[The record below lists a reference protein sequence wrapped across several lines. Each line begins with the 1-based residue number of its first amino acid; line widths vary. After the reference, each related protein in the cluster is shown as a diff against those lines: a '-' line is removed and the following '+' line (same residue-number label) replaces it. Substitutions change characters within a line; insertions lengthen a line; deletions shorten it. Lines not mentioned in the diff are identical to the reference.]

1 MALSNEESEQRR
13 GIAASLPYTGLSL
26 DEVWLKY
33 FTLGGQA
40 GEFELQRDILAHAVN
55 ERLDALNSPASRAPC
70 SRLATGTADEG
81 AERTSARDIVA
92 PRGPASLRRR
102 PLAV

>member
-26 DEVWLKY
+26 DELWLKY

-40 GEFELQRDILAHAVN
+40 GELEVEAYLHGAMSLPDLQRDILAHAVN
-55 ERLDALNSPASRAPC
+55 ERLDALSSPAPRAPY
-70 SRLATGTADEG
+70 SRPDTGPSDEN
-81 AERTSARDIVA
+81 AEPDQ
-92 PRGPASLRRR
+92 R
-102 PLAV
+102 P